1 MITYLK
7 VLEKKYNAHSLR
19 ERVMIALAVF
29 ALVYFVWYNVLYS
42 YLLASDEEVTKNLQN
57 IKTQI
62 SQLEGQID
70 SLSEVVG
77 RNPTAALIAQSKML
91 QEENGILN
99 QKIREYVKTMVP
111 PTQMDEM
118 LNNIIQKATG
128 LTVLS
133 IENIEVKPLFESKNI
148 DLNGKTAVFQVF
160 KHGIKVELQGSFFD
174 TVRFLKAL
182 EKQKL
187 NVIWSSLDY
196 AVIKYPKAKIT
207 LELNTLSLEEGWIG
221 V

>member
-1 MITYLK
+1 M
-7 VLEKKYNAHSLR
+7 
-19 ERVMIALAVF
+19 
-29 ALVYFVWYNVLYS
+29 
-42 YLLASDEEVTKNLQN
+42 
-57 IKTQI
+57 
-62 SQLEGQID
+62 
-70 SLSEVVG
+70 G

>member
-1 MITYLK
+1 MIVFLQD
-7 VLEKKYNAHSLR
+7 LEKKYNARSLR
-19 ERVMIALAVF
+19 ERVMIVLAVF
-29 ALVYFVWYNVLYS
+29 SLVYFLWYTILYS
-42 YLLASDEEVTKNLQN
+42 YLLASDEQVAQNLQN

-91 QEENGILN
+91 KEENNSLN

-111 PTQMDEM
+111 PTDMDEM

-148 DLNGKTAVFQVF
+148 DLDGKTAVFQVF

-174 TVRFLKAL
+174 AVRFLKAL

-196 AVIKYPKAKIT
+196 AVTNIQRLK
-207 LELNTLSLEEGWIG
+207 
-221 V
+221 